1 MSGGTAAVG
10 VVVKEGAGIVV
21 GANSG
26 VDAEGAALD
35 GGFEVETTGRRLF
48 LEERG
53 GDPVVQA
60 ARASAPTTRQTV
72 ITAVQ
77 REDRR

>member
-21 GANSG
+21 GADSG

-35 GGFEVETTGRRLF
+35 GRFEVETTERRLF
-48 LEERG
+48 LEVRG
-53 GDPVVQA
+53 CDPVAQA
-60 ARASAPTTRQTV
+60 AMASAPTTRQTV
-72 ITAVQ
+72 LTTIQ